1 MSEVE
6 RIKTAYE
13 RNRKAISLRPSI
25 GQGTAVTK
33 VRLRDG
39 MACDIEDGPW
49 KLVADEDKG
58 SGGNGEGP
66 DPGVYGRA
74 ALGSCLA
81 IGYAMSAAVL
91 GVPFSSIEVDVEA
104 DYDARGMFDL
114 DASVPPGWL
123 SMRYTVRIES
133 AASEAD
139 VLRVLDHADAHSSLL
154 DGFSRALPIDRAV
167 QISAPAQTGGRPAAR

>member
-1 MSEVE
+1 MADAE
-6 RIKTAYE
+6 RIKAAYE
-13 RNRKAISLRPSI
+13 RNQEAIRLRPSI

-33 VRLRDG
+33 VRVRDG

-49 KLVADEDKG
+49 KLVADEDRG

-91 GVPFSSIEVDVEA
+91 GVPLSSIEVDVAA
-104 DYDARGMFDL
+104 DYDARGMFDI
-114 DASVPPGWL
+114 DEGVPPGWTA
-123 SMRYTVRIES
+123 MRYTVRVES
-133 AASEAD
+133 DAPEAE
-139 VLRVLDHADAHSSLL
+139 VLRVLDHADRHSSLL
-154 DGFSRALPIDRAV
+154 DGFSRALPIDRSV
-167 QISAPAQTGGRPAAR
+167 HISAPASR